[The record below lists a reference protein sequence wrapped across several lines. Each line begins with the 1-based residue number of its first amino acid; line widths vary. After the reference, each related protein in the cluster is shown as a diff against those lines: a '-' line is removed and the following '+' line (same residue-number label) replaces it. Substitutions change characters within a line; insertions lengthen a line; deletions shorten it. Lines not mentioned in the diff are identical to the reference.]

1 MQLSSR
7 QHMRQLFV
15 SLEKDAEVI
24 LPRKRNANICRPGS
38 RLLHAVCRI
47 DVYDDVLA
55 VQEYQPV
62 LVSEVVVRFQHCNT
76 TRVMI
81 RQTESVDAAREHTT
95 DNTTS
100 RRLRTAG
107 NFSFQDLQ
115 DSANIGPRRDLRVP
129 PHRFDKLLEPCR
141 ECAPKTG
148 YLSFAQASRGSG
160 SGSTARRAG

>member
-62 LVSEVVVRFQHCNT
+62 LVSEVVGSPFSALQYHTSYDPANRVR
-76 TRVMI
+76 
-81 RQTESVDAAREHTT
+81 
-95 DNTTS
+95 
-100 RRLRTAG
+100 
-107 NFSFQDLQ
+107 
-115 DSANIGPRRDLRVP
+115 
-129 PHRFDKLLEPCR
+129 
-141 ECAPKTG
+141 
-148 YLSFAQASRGSG
+148 
-160 SGSTARRAG
+160 